1 MKRIVRAMAALLLGS
16 AAVTMGATVATSVA
30 LSSRFV
36 SVEPTR
42 LLDTRGGLGA
52 PSGRVAANATVNLAV
67 AGHGGVPASNVTA
80 VVLNVTVTG
89 AGGAG
94 FVTVFPG
101 ATPIPNVS
109 NLNMDHAGQTVANLV
124 TVPVGAD
131 GTVAFVSSVTTHLIA
146 DVFGYYTPAAGPS
159 AGRFVA
165 SGPTRVFDSRSSG
178 RIKAGGRLTVGL
190 GGSVP
195 ADATAAV
202 VNITAVDA
210 DGAGF
215 WTAWASGRPQPDTSN
230 LNTETKGHVIA
241 NAAIVPVGPGGLDLF
256 TSAGGNLIID
266 VTGYFTGAS
275 APASSEGLFVPLPP
289 ERVLDTRGA
298 GSLNPLG
305 PSIKPQAGWNT
316 EVVVAGSLGIPSDVS
331 GVVANI
337 TMVAASRAGFVTAYP
352 ARTPLSNTSTA
363 NAASGQTVPNHAIIP
378 VSIHGFA
385 LFTSGGAHLLAD
397 ISGYFTGAARPE
409 TGPKVVNPG
418 PSMPLH
424 LSVPAIGL
432 EDTIREGIDDATV
445 VAGPGHWPGT
455 SLPGLPGISTI
466 FGHRISNSHPFLNIN
481 QLSPGDEIK
490 ITDSNGVVYRYVVYR
505 SDIVDPSE
513 VGKAQEGESALEL
526 IACHPP
532 GSIEFRIVV
541 RAKLVSAS

>member
-1 MKRIVRAMAALLLGS
+1 MAVLLLGP
-16 AAVTMGATVATSVA
+16 AVITVGATAAKAVA

-36 SVEPTR
+36 SVGPTR

-52 PSGRVAANATVNLAV
+52 PLGRVAANATLNLAV

-80 VVLNVTVTG
+80 VILNVTVTG

-101 ATPIPNVS
+101 ATQIPNVS
-109 NLNMDHAGQTVANLV
+109 NLNMDHSGQTVANLV
-124 TVPVGAD
+124 TVPLGVD
-131 GTVAFVSSVTTHLIA
+131 GTVALVSSVTTHLIA
-146 DVFGYYTPAAGPS
+146 DVFGYYTPAASPS

-165 SGPTRVFDSRSSG
+165 SGPTRVFDSRSTG
-178 RIKAGGRLTVGL
+178 RIKAGGRLTVGMA
-190 GGSVP
+190 GTVP
-195 ADATAAV
+195 ADATSAV

-210 DGAGF
+210 DGPGF
-215 WTAWASGRPQPDTSN
+215 WTAWANGRPQPDTSN

-241 NAAIVPVGPGGLDLF
+241 NSAIVPVGPGGLDLF
-256 TSAGGNLIID
+256 TSAGGNLLID

-275 APASSEGLFVPLPP
+275 APASNDGLFVPLAP
-289 ERVLDTRGA
+289 ERVLDTRAG

-305 PSIKPQAGWNT
+305 SSIKPQAGWNT
-316 EVVVAGSLGIPSDVS
+316 EVVVAGALGIPSDVS

-337 TMVAASRAGFVTAYP
+337 TMVAATRAGFVTAYP
-352 ARTPLSNTSTA
+352 ARTVLSNTSTA

-378 VSIHGFA
+378 VSLHGFA

-397 ISGYFTGAARPE
+397 ISGYFTGVARPE
-409 TGPKVVNPG
+409 SGPKVLNPG
-418 PSMPLH
+418 PAMPLH
-424 LSVPAIGL
+424 LSVPAMGL

-445 VAGPGHWPGT
+445 MAGPGHWPGT

-466 FGHRISNSHPFLNIN
+466 FGHRISNSHPFMNLD
-481 QLSPGDEIK
+481 QLVAGDEIK
-490 ITDSNGVVYRYVVYR
+490 VVDSNGVVYRYIVYR
-505 SDIVDPSE
+505 TDIVDPSE
-513 VGKAQEGESALEL
+513 VGKAQDGESAIEL

-532 GSIEFRIVV
+532 GSIQFRIVV
-541 RAKLVSAS
+541 RAKLISAS

>member
-1 MKRIVRAMAALLLGS
+1 MKRIARAIAVLLLGS
-16 AAVTMGATVATSVA
+16 TTLAVGATAVHAVA

-42 LLDTRGGLGA
+42 LLDTRSGLGA
-52 PSGRVAANATVNLAV
+52 PAGRVGANATLNVMV
-67 AGHGGVPASNVTA
+67 AGRGGVPVNNVTA

-89 AGGAG
+89 ANGAG

-101 ATPIPNVS
+101 ATPVPNVS
-109 NLNMDHAGQTVANLV
+109 NLNMDHVGQTVANLV
-124 TVPVGAD
+124 TVPLGAD
-131 GTVAFVSSVTTHLIA
+131 GTVAFVTSVGTHLIA

-165 SGPTRVFDSRSSG
+165 SGPTRVFDSRNSA

-190 GGSVP
+190 GATVP

-210 DGAGF
+210 DGPGF
-215 WTAWASGRPQPDTSN
+215 WTAWASGRPQPNTSN

-241 NAAIVPVGPGGLDLF
+241 NAAIVPVGPDGLDLF
-256 TSAGGNLIID
+256 TTAGGNLVID

-275 APASSEGLFVPLPP
+275 AAASNDGLFVPLAPS
-289 ERVLDTRGA
+289 RVLDTRG
-298 GSLNPLG
+298 GGTLNPLG

-316 EVVVAGSLGIPSDVS
+316 EVIVAGALGIPSDVS

-337 TMVAASRAGFVTAYP
+337 TIVGATRAGFVTAYP
-352 ARTPLSNTSTA
+352 ARTELSNTSTA
-363 NAASGQTVPNHAIIP
+363 NAAAGQTVPNHAIIP

-397 ISGYFTGAARPE
+397 ISGYFTGIARAE
-409 TGPKVVNPG
+409 SGPKAANPG
-418 PSMPLH
+418 PSLPLH

-445 VAGPGHWPGT
+445 MAGPGHWPGT

-466 FGHRISNSHPFLNIN
+466 FGHRISNSHPFLNLN

-490 ITDSNGVVYRYVVYR
+490 ITDSNGVVYRYIVDR
-505 SDIVDPSE
+505 TDIVDPTE
-513 VGKAQEGESALEL
+513 VGKAQEGDSALEL